1 MVGIAFNR
9 VVTFNDQKS
18 YTKAAQMVGAIS
30 RGKEKKPSVIC
41 AGSKSVKNSNYVIV
55 SKKRSSRN

>member
-30 RGKEKKPSVIC
+30 RGKEKKHSATCVR
-41 AGSKSVKNSNYVIV
+41 SKSVKNSNYVIV
-55 SKKRSSRN
+55 SKKGPSRN